1 MWVYPPTN
9 IAVLMRKMRIN
20 QVSSH
25 FSSFFVVD
33 MGPRCSAPVQSQAES
48 LKRHLAPQL
57 GVSRFRLRLLREG
70 SSECLADQEA
80 LELPMTLQLVILGFA
95 PNEVQ
100 GGMKDV
106 PCGLQVLMGEC
117 ATAINGKHG
126 VTVRSGISFVTV
138 CICLW
143 HVFGKISKISHVLE
157 MFHGLVMW
165 KRYFFN
171 NPLVR

>member
-9 IAVLMRKMRIN
+9 VAVLMRKMRIN

-70 SSECLADQEA
+70 SSECLADQEP

-95 PNEVQ
+95 PNEVR
-100 GGMKDV
+100 GG
-106 PCGLQVLMGEC
+106 
-117 ATAINGKHG
+117 
-126 VTVRSGISFVTV
+126 
-138 CICLW
+138 
-143 HVFGKISKISHVLE
+143 
-157 MFHGLVMW
+157 
-165 KRYFFN
+165 
-171 NPLVR
+171 